1 MDIEPLAGGEYF
13 PATSKFAY
21 LNADDTHPH
30 PRIHQLEHF
39 ADYIT
44 DANLLEAVVDIV
56 KLVGQK
62 PAALQYLLALDFATG
77 VGGQLPPG
85 VEEAVNLGR
94 QAVVADADFP
104 LDLGQS
110 VDLRILIAVL
120 GPLVVDLTGEE
131 ENIVGVDV
139 VFPSTIYPWLRVAHT
154 TGCEIRLLPTT
165 DYYADPE
172 ELVGLIDE
180 NTAVV
185 AISHVEFGSGQRYD
199 LQRLAEVA
207 HSHGALLAVDATQS
221 AGAIPID
228 VSRDGID
235 ILVAAGYK
243 WLCGPFGAAVMYV
256 APHLQTRFEPGLA
269 GFRSHTDMWDL
280 RADRIQYRDDA
291 GRFEFGTMAYGCALA
306 LAEAIKF
313 ILSLGVD
320 AVCAHDFKLRTRL
333 AEGLKQRGAQL
344 LSPVEDTECSPIV
357 SARFAGFSSRRLVDK
372 LKERGV
378 IVSPR
383 ADFVRFS
390 PHLYNS
396 SDDIDQALDSLDR
409 ALAS

>member
-1 MDIEPLAGGEYF
+1 MDIEPLAGREYF
-13 PATSKFAY
+13 PTTSKFTY
-21 LNADDTHPH
+21 LNAASIALMFKGACEAAVAWQRDLAENGTLGFDEAAEQHVFSGVH
-30 PRIHQLEHF
+30 EAF
-39 ADYIT
+39 ARLI
-44 DANLLEAVVDIV
+44 
-56 KLVGQK
+56 G
-62 PAALQYLLALDFATG
+62 AT
-77 VGGQLPPG
+77 
-85 VEEAVNLGR
+85 AR
-94 QAVVADADFP
+94 D
-104 LDLGQS
+104 
-110 VDLRILIAVL
+110 IAV
-120 GPLVVDLTGEE
+120 GSSFTELVASLAWAMMPARP

-139 VFPSTIYPWLRVAHT
+139 VFPSTIYPWLRVANT
-154 TGCEIRLLPTT
+154 TGCEIRLLRTN
-165 DYYADPE
+165 DYYADE
-172 ELVGLIDE
+172 NELAGLIDD

-228 VSRDGID
+228 VSHDGVD

-291 GRFEFGTMAYGCALA
+291 GRFEFGTMAYGCALG

-357 SARFAGFSSRRLVDK
+357 SARFAGFSSRRLVDS
-372 LKERGV
+372 LRQQDV

-396 SDDIDQALDSLDR
+396 SDDIDHALEVLDR
-409 ALAS
+409 ALAP